1 MTSSARP
8 FIIRGGAARTQGGA
22 WHLDNLAGARKGG
35 LPVPDPAAEA
45 AAAHGKEIAD
55 AYSHGF
61 EEGRREGEHTEQA
74 RLRKSAQSVVDAL
87 DVIRSSEERWSGALE
102 ENIGALACA
111 VARHIVDREIAS
123 DPELVSRLVKR
134 AIAEFRIDQPVR
146 VRVNPND
153 LSIIE
158 AAARPDA
165 AISEDGE
172 PASTNARDL
181 HWIGDPR
188 IASGG
193 CVVEGRERIVDGRV
207 DTALERAYRRV
218 AYHHA

>member
-8 FIIRGGAARTQGGA
+8 FIIRGGTARGQGGT
-22 WHLDNLAGARKGG
+22 WRLDSLAVAKHA
-35 LPVPDPAAEA
+35 PVEERDPAVEA
-45 AAAHGKEIAD
+45 AAAHGKEVAE
-55 AYSHGF
+55 AYSLGF
-61 EEGRREGEHTEQA
+61 EEGRREGEHAEQA
-74 RLRKSAQSVVDAL
+74 RLRNSALTVVDAL
-87 DVIRSSEERWSGALE
+87 DVIRSSEERWNGALE

-111 VARHIVDREIAS
+111 IARHIVDREIAS

-134 AIAEFRIDQPVR
+134 AVAEFRIDQPVR

-158 AAARPDA
+158 ANSDPVPAQAGEDA
-165 AISEDGE
+165 Q
-172 PASTNARDL
+172 PAHDM

-207 DTALERAYRRV
+207 DTALERAYRRI

>member
-8 FIIRGGAARTQGGA
+8 FIIRGGAPGVHGGT
-22 WHLDNLAGARKGG
+22 WRLDSLAATRRSAPAQ
-35 LPVPDPAAEA
+35 PVDPAAELA
-45 AAAHGKEIAD
+45 AQHDKEVSD
-55 AYSHGF
+55 AYALGF
-61 EEGRREGEHTEQA
+61 EEGRREGELAEQA
-74 RLRKSAQSVVDAL
+74 RFRTCLRSVTDAL
-87 DVIRSSEERWSGALE
+87 DVIRSSEERWNGALE

-111 VARHIVDREIAS
+111 IARHIVDREIAS
-123 DPELVSRLVKR
+123 DFELVSRLVKR
-134 AIAEFRIDQPVR
+134 AVSEFRIDQSVR

-153 LSIIE
+153 LAIIE
-158 AAARPDA
+158 ANEEIVEPGT
-165 AISEDGE
+165 GE
-172 PASTNARDL
+172 PARDV

-207 DTALERAYRRV
+207 DTALERAYRRI

>member
-1 MTSSARP
+1 MEARMTSSARP
-8 FIIRGGAARTQGGA
+8 FVLRDGDPRAHGTWRP
-22 WHLDNLAGARKGG
+22 DSLAGLHKADAEVR
-35 LPVPDPAAEA
+35 DPAVDAATLHAREVAEA
-45 AAAHGKEIAD
+45 YAL
-55 AYSHGF
+55 GF
-61 EEGRREGEHTEQA
+61 EEGRREGEQTEQA
-74 RLRKSAQSVVDAL
+74 RLRNSLRSVVDAL
-87 DVIRSSEERWSGALE
+87 DVIRASEERWNGALE

-111 VARHIVDREIAS
+111 IARHIVDREIAA

-134 AIAEFRIDQPVR
+134 AVAEFRIDQPVR

-158 AAARPDA
+158 ANADTANAEAGEAARDV
-165 AISEDGE
+165 
-172 PASTNARDL
+172 

-207 DTALERAYRRV
+207 DTALERAYRRI

>member
-8 FIIRGGAARTQGGA
+8 FIIRGGTARTQGGA
-22 WHLDNLAGARKGG
+22 WRLDSLAGARMGDT
-35 LPVPDPAAEA
+35 PVPDPVAEA
-45 AAAHGKEIAD
+45 AAAHDKEVAD

-74 RLRKSAQSVVDAL
+74 RLRKSMQSVVDAL
-87 DVIRSSEERWSGALE
+87 DVIRSSEERWNGALE

-123 DPELVSRLVKR
+123 DAELVSRLVKR

-158 AAARPDA
+158 ANSDPAAGAETRGQDV
-165 AISEDGE
+165 
-172 PASTNARDL
+172 

>member
-8 FIIRGGAARTQGGA
+8 FIIRGGTPRAQGGA
-22 WHLDNLAGARKGG
+22 WRLDNLTGARNAP
-35 LPVPDPAAEA
+35 LEVRDPAAEA
-45 AAAHGKEIAD
+45 AAAHDREVSE
-55 AYSHGF
+55 AYALGF
-61 EEGRREGEHTEQA
+61 EEGRREGEHAEQA
-74 RLRKSAQSVVDAL
+74 RLRNALQSAVDAL
-87 DVIRSSEERWSGALE
+87 DTIRASEERWNGALE

-111 VARHIVDREIAS
+111 IARHIVDREIAA

-134 AIAEFRIDQPVR
+134 AVAEFRLDRPVR

-158 AAARPDA
+158 ANSDTAAGGSEEA
-165 AISEDGE
+165 AH
-172 PASTNARDL
+172 DL

-188 IASGG
+188 IATGG

-207 DTALERAYRRV
+207 DTALERAYRRI

>member
-8 FIIRGGAARTQGGA
+8 FVIRGGAARTQGGA
-22 WHLDNLAGARKGG
+22 WRLDNLAGARAGDT
-35 LPVPDPAAEA
+35 PVPDPAAQA

-74 RLRKSAQSVVDAL
+74 RLRKSMQSVVDAL
-87 DVIRSSEERWSGALE
+87 DVIRASEERWNGALE

-134 AIAEFRIDQPVR
+134 AIAEFRIDKPVR
-146 VRVNPND
+146 VRVNPSD
-153 LSIIE
+153 LSVIE
-158 AAARPDA
+158 ANSDPAAEAETRG
-165 AISEDGE
+165 S
-172 PASTNARDL
+172 DL

>member
-8 FIIRGGAARTQGGA
+8 FIIRGGASASHSGTWRLDSLARTKNSAPLQ
-22 WHLDNLAGARKGG
+22 
-35 LPVPDPAAEA
+35 PVDPAVEA
-45 AAAHGKEIAD
+45 AALHEKEISD
-55 AYSHGF
+55 AYTLGF
-61 EEGRREGEHTEQA
+61 EEGRREGEQAEQA
-74 RLRKSAQSVVDAL
+74 RFRNSLHSVTDAL
-87 DVIRSSEERWSGALE
+87 DVIRSSEERWNGALE

-111 VARHIVDREIAS
+111 IARHIVDREIAA

-134 AIAEFRIDQPVR
+134 AVSEFRIDQPVR

-158 AAARPDA
+158 ATEEIVEPGTGDPAR
-165 AISEDGE
+165 E
-172 PASTNARDL
+172 L

-207 DTALERAYRRV
+207 DTALERAYRRI

>member
-8 FIIRGGAARTQGGA
+8 FVIRGGAARTQGGA
-22 WHLDNLAGARKGG
+22 WRLDSLAGAQAGDT
-35 LPVPDPAAEA
+35 PVPDPAAQA
-45 AAAHGKEIAD
+45 AAAHGKEISD

-61 EEGRREGEHTEQA
+61 DEGRREGEHTEQA
-74 RLRKSAQSVVDAL
+74 RLRKSMQAVIDAL
-87 DVIRSSEERWSGALE
+87 DIIRSSEERWNGALE

-111 VARHIVDREIAS
+111 VARHIVDREIAA

-134 AIAEFRIDQPVR
+134 AIAEFRIDEPVR

-153 LSIIE
+153 LSVIE
-158 AAARPDA
+158 ANSDPAAGAETVGHDV
-165 AISEDGE
+165 
-172 PASTNARDL
+172 